1 MPEEGSVMM
10 GDRAVV
16 VDASTGQYKDA
27 ATGEIVS
34 NFAEGGSVQQLKKG
48 GQPNFRDR
56 ARSFAKGAT
65 FAFNDE
71 IEGGLRALAQ
81 LDPAAYRREV
91 NRIRMQQKA
100 YEDANPIESLAFEGA
115 GSIVP
120 AFIPGGQVAAA
131 GRLGSLAAKTPMAV
145 RRIAPVAAGAA
156 AYGAGSANSMRDIP
170 RSMAE
175 EAAVGLGLYGA
186 GSLAARPVKAGYRKV
201 RSIFR

>member
-1 MPEEGSVMM
+1 MEMA
-10 GDRAVV
+10 R
-16 VDASTGQYKDA
+16 
-27 ATGEIVS
+27 
-34 NFAEGGSVQQLKKG
+34 GGSVQQLKKG

-91 NRIRMQQKA
+91 NRIRAQQKA

-186 GSLAARPVKAGYRKV
+186 GSLAARPAKAGYRKV